1 MTFYP
6 LILQCRFPKNKDILL
21 HNFCLVQL
29 SNSRNLTLIQYY
41 SYFSFVNCPNNKLK
55 KLFPFSQG
63 SHIALS
69 CHVSLVFFNLE
80 QFLAFLYPSWHWHF
94 LCTQATFSFFFSLP
108 PPFLFLFL
116 HLESTPHFGFVSCFL
131 MIRFRLY
138 VSSMNLLARIDNSV
152 LLRISY
158 VAISL
163 IGDTNF
169 DQLVMMVLYLST
181 E

>member
-94 LCTQATFSFFFSLP
+94 LCTQATFSFFF
-108 PPFLFLFL
+108 LFLLLSFSSS
-116 HLESTPHFGFVSCFL
+116 STLRVLLILALS
-131 MIRFRLY
+131 R
-138 VSSMNLLARIDNSV
+138 VSSWLDSGYMCLAWIY
-152 LLRISY
+152 LPE
-158 VAISL
+158 L
-163 IGDTNF
+163 IIVSFSGYH
-169 DQLVMMVLYLST
+169 M
-181 E
+181 